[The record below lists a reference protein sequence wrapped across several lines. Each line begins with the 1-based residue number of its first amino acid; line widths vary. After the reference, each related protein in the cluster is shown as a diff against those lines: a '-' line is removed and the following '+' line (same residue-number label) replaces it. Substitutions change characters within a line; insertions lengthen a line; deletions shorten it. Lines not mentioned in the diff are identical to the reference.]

1 MNNAAVICKLENVRP
16 HPNADKVQLATACGY
31 QVVVG
36 LEYKDGDLGI
46 YFPTD
51 TCLGKDYAEYN
62 PDLLTYFGKN
72 LRVRTQTFRGEKS
85 EGFWA
90 HIGTLPISVFELS
103 TKVGTEFTTVSNV
116 EICKKYINPATLSGR
131 IRDLGAISKKLR
143 SGSLPTFQK
152 HVDTSHLRKEWNNI
166 PRDREWIWTEK
177 VHGTSQRVGN
187 VLVAKDLSI
196 WEKIKLRLGFKV
208 DKYKYDY
215 LVGTRNVILGE
226 LRSDGSVGKDGFYSD
241 EFRKQAALP
250 FLGKLVKGEVVYYEV
265 VGYQAYNSPIMGEIA
280 VKDSSIKKIYGN
292 KVVYSY
298 GCKNGDFDI
307 YVYRIAYQNQDGNS
321 IDLPWHEVKSRCMEL
336 GVKSVPEIDHRLQQT
351 WTIAEDALDRIGRYI
366 DIPSPIDSSHPM
378 EGVVLRVEGDKP
390 EFYKEKSFIFKVL
403 EGIIKDS
410 NQVDIEEA
418 S

>member
-1 MNNAAVICKLENVRP
+1 MNNAAVICKLEDVRP

-36 LEYKDGDLGI
+36 LNHKIGDLGI

-90 HIGTLPISVFELS
+90 NIGTLPVPAFEFS
-103 TKVGTEFTTVSNV
+103 TKIGTEFTTINGV

-131 IRDLGAISKKLR
+131 IRDLGMISQKLR

-152 HVDTSHLRKEWNNI
+152 HVETSHLRKEWSRI

-196 WEKIKLRLGFKV
+196 WEKIKMRLGFKV

-241 EFRKQAALP
+241 EFRKQASLP
-250 FLGKLVKGEVVYYEV
+250 FLGKLNQGEVVYYEV
-265 VGYQAYNSPIMGEIA
+265 VGYQAYNSPIMGEVV
-280 VKDSSIKKIYGN
+280 VKDNSIKKIYGSR
-292 KVVYSY
+292 VVYSY

-307 YVYRIAYQNQDGNS
+307 YVYRIAYQDQDGNS
-321 IDLPWHEVKSRCMEL
+321 TDLPWEKVKERCKEI
-336 GVKSVPEIDHRLQQT
+336 GVKHVPQVSRGLHILWSTDEHGLKRV
-351 WTIAEDALDRIGRYI
+351 GKYI